1 MKIFKLNIIAIVLA
15 AFMLAACSKE
25 KQKRSIDFGDFKKEV
40 KLSADQEKSFDAITT
55 KYQELQKQNFEAA
68 KAQGGKMDRVA
79 LGIKN
84 EELRTQQAEEMSK
97 VLDTRQMEQ
106 FNKFVDEHSRK
117 RPRYDNALLEKI
129 KTEAGLTDEEFAIV
143 NAANDAFERS
153 FNDAHD
159 VYHGNNDLAKEYWT
173 KFDGQRKEAIKQAL
187 PAGKYEKYLNI
198 VKDVQFK
205 ARK

>member
-1 MKIFKLNIIAIVLA
+1 MKIFKLNIIAIILA

-84 EELRTQQAEEMSK
+84 EGLRTQQAEEMSK